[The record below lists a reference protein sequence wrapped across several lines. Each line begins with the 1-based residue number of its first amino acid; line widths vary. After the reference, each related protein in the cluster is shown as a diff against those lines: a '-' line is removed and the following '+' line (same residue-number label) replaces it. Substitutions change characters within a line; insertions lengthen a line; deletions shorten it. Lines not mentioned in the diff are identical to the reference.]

1 MSGHNKWSTIK
12 HKKGKADAAR
22 GKLFTKIIKEIT
34 IAARIGGGSEGS
46 NPRLRTAILAAK
58 AANMPSDNVTRAVK
72 KGTGELEGVA
82 YEEITYEGYGPEG
95 VAIIVQCVTDN
106 KNRCVSEVRHTFTRY
121 NCKLA
126 EMGSVAWIFKDAA
139 KVTVDAAGVTED
151 DLMEKTL
158 DAGVDDIENQGD
170 IFVLYCTMSTIEA
183 VKAACEK
190 AGYKVGESGPT
201 KIPSN
206 TVKVEGKSAESL
218 LKLLDA
224 LDELD
229 DVQNVWANFE
239 MDDAEFSKLSA

>member
-34 IAARIGGGSEGS
+34 VAARAGGGNEDS

-58 AANMPSDNVTRAVK
+58 AANMPSDNVSRAIK

-95 VAIIVQCVTDN
+95 VAIIVACVTDN

-126 EMGSVAWIFKDAA
+126 EIGSVSWIFKDAA
-139 KVTVDAAGVTED
+139 KVSVDAAGASED
-151 DLMEKTL
+151 ALMEATL

-170 IFVLYCTMSTIEA
+170 AFVLYCPYAAMEA
-183 VKAACEK
+183 VKAAAEK
-190 AGYKVGESGPT
+190 AGFKVTESGPT

-206 TVKVEGKSAESL
+206 TVKVEGKSAESV

-239 MDDAEFSKLSA
+239 MDDAEFAKLSA